1 MFFRLVARNKIN
13 KLMLTIVLVTLLIV
27 NFAIKYIK
35 DNKQNYILNLIN
47 KLNNNNDS
55 YKIYTS
61 DCDCKKDKI
70 ILKISNNNQFDINLI
85 NTKKNILIK
94 SYNLNEIDNFKF
106 TCNHYNTFKR
116 GKNLKILSYS
126 LYGTSH
132 LFYYNFVNLVR
143 TANKLYPDWILRV
156 YYDDSIDLKVKCKIE
171 CLTKETNELIDNVD
185 FCNIK
190 QIPIVSG
197 NRIWDATYMH
207 AMTWRWLPI
216 GDSFVDVFSSRDLD
230 SHLIQREV
238 DAVNQWINKSN
249 YAGHIM
255 RGKLYF
261 IYIR

>member
-1 MFFRLVARNKIN
+1 MLNNKI
-13 KLMLTIVLVTLLIV
+13 
-27 NFAIKYIK
+27 Y
-35 DNKQNYILNLIN
+35 
-47 KLNNNNDS
+47 S

-85 NTKKNILIK
+85 NTQKNILIK
-94 SYNLNEIDNFKF
+94 SYNLNEIDNSKF

-171 CLTKETNELIDNVD
+171 CLTNKETNELIDNVD

-261 IYIR
+261 IYIQ